1 MLTPLPPGHARRIG
15 PYRLLAGI
23 GAGGMG
29 EVYLARAEYGTSRQ
43 LIAVKAVRQELGAS
57 QDDAFRVRFRR
68 EMAAA
73 RAVTGPYTAALLDGD
88 ADAELPWLATEYVPG
103 PSLAETVAR
112 RGPLPPA
119 AVRAL
124 GAGLARA
131 LAAVH
136 AAEVLHRDLKPGNV
150 LLTPEGPRLIDFGI
164 ARAFEATVL
173 TATGMIVG
181 TPGFMAPEQIE
192 GSHAVV
198 PASDVFSLGAVLCH
212 AATGR
217 GPFDDPEFA
226 SVVFRISQ
234 GDADLSGVPDEL
246 RGIIAECLDVDPARR
261 PAPAALAER
270 LSGSG
275 NGSGSATDPFPWPSD
290 VLSLFAEYR
299 SAAASYEPPGDAAPP
314 PPMAPPAP
322 RGAFGPAP
330 SLERR
335 RLPWIVASAAAAAVV
350 AVAAVVLPD
359 ALADDPAGAPPSK
372 AASPRPDRGSSADG
386 TVTAY
391 GNQGHSGE
399 FGTSA
404 VREAALPEGWQ
415 PWSRKKPKGVDS
427 MGKGCVIA
435 RSTLV
440 CRDGWGAATAL
451 DTATGRDRWRAPG
464 FRGTPTGVQEIPPET
479 DGERVFVPGELGVIG
494 LDLSTGD
501 EIWRHKAPE
510 YAGVISVTYAQGVLY
525 TAEFHTR
532 AAPDPYTTVLRARR
546 ASTGGQL
553 WETRIDGKVR
563 GTLLAQDNRLYVALE
578 AGGVIALSARTGD
591 EKARV
596 PKPAC
601 GDLIGYGGAVLCW
614 SVERAGVSVLDG
626 GTLALRRT
634 IGGAKQP
641 DVAPVVGERGVLVI
655 ANTDEDAGLSDRLTA
670 YDWKSGKELWDLP
683 ARGTPSALGL
693 AGDRLLTAGFYEIR
707 TVPLDGDAEN
717 ITQRTVPT
725 TETKAI
731 DGLRDTLS
739 VPLYLGGAIFAENIE
754 GRLVSGRA
762 L

>member
-1 MLTPLPPGHARRIG
+1 MLTPLPPGHTRRIG

-29 EVYLARAEYGTSRQ
+29 EVFLARRAEREQGAARP
-43 LIAVKAVRQELGAS
+43 LVALKAVRQDLDLGL
-57 QDDAFRVRFRR
+57 DDAFRVRFRR

-73 RAVTGPYTAALLDGD
+73 RAVTGPFTAALLDGD

-103 PSLAETVAR
+103 PSLADTVAR
-112 RGPLPPA
+112 LGPLPTP

-136 AAEVLHRDLKPGNV
+136 AARVLHRDLKPGNV
-150 LLTPEGPRLIDFGI
+150 LLTPDGPRLIDFGI
-164 ARAFEATVL
+164 ARAFEATAL
-173 TATGMIVG
+173 TVTGMLVG
-181 TPGFMAPEQIE
+181 TPGFLAPEQIE
-192 GSHAVV
+192 GSQAVV

-234 GDADLSGVPDEL
+234 GDADLTGVPDEL
-246 RGIIAECLDVDPARR
+246 RGIVTDCLDTDPARR
-261 PAPAALAER
+261 PTPTELAER
-270 LSGSG
+270 LAVPAAS
-275 NGSGSATDPFPWPSD
+275 TFPWPSD

-299 SAAASYEPPGDAAPP
+299 LAAAGFERSEADAPP
-314 PPMAPPAP
+314 LPVAPPAL
-322 RGAFGPAP
+322 GSFGPP
-330 SLERR
+330 PVIGRR
-335 RLPWIVASAAAAAVV
+335 RLPWVVASAAAAVVV

-359 ALADDPAGAPPSK
+359 ALTDDPAGPPAAGPGPDAGAPSG
-372 AASPRPDRGSSADG
+372 RV
-386 TVTAY
+386 VTAY

-404 VREAALPEGWQ
+404 VREAALPKGWR
-415 PWSRKKPKGVDS
+415 PWSRKKPKGVDG

-451 DTATGRDRWRAPG
+451 DAATGKDRWKAPG
-464 FRGTPTGVQEIPPET
+464 FAGRPTGIQENPPET
-479 DGERVFVPGELGVIG
+479 DGKRVFVPSELGVIG
-494 LDLSTGD
+494 LDLATGD
-501 EIWRHKAPE
+501 EVWRHKVAP
-510 YAGVISVTYAQGVLY
+510 YAGVISVTYAQGVVY
-525 TAEFHTR
+525 TAEFNSQT
-532 AAPDPYTTVLRARR
+532 APAPYTTVVRARR
-546 ASTGGQL
+546 ASTGRQL
-553 WETRIDGKVR
+553 WETRVDGKPR
-563 GTLLAQDNRLYVALE
+563 GTLLVQGGRLYAALE
-578 AGGVIALSARTGD
+578 AGGVIALSTRNGD
-591 EKARV
+591 EKAKV
-596 PKPAC
+596 SKPAC

-614 SVERAGVSVLDG
+614 SVERAGVSVLHGD
-626 GTLALRRT
+626 TLASRRT
-634 IGGAKQP
+634 IGAAKQP
-641 DVAPVVGERGVLVI
+641 DVAPVVGKKGVLVI
-655 ANTDEDAGLSDRLTA
+655 ASSDKKAQLQDRLTA

-693 AGDRLLTAGFYEIR
+693 SGDRVLSVGSYEIR
-707 TVPLDGDAEN
+707 SVPLDGDAEN
-717 ITQRTVPT
+717 ITQRTIPT
-725 TETKAI
+725 TDPMAI
-731 DGLRDTLS
+731 DGLAPTLTT
-739 VPLYLGGAIFAENIE
+739 PLYLGGAVFAESIE

>member
-1 MLTPLPPGHARRIG
+1 MLTPLPPGHTRRIG

-29 EVYLARAEYGTSRQ
+29 QVYLARAQEGASRR
-43 LIAVKAVRQELGAS
+43 LVALKAVRQDLGAS
-57 QDDAFRVRFRR
+57 PDAAFRVRFRR
-68 EMAAA
+68 EIAAA

-103 PSLAETVAR
+103 PSLADTVAR
-112 RGPLPPA
+112 RGPLPAA

-164 ARAFEATVL
+164 ARAFEATAL
-173 TATGMIVG
+173 TTTGMLVG
-181 TPGFMAPEQIE
+181 TPGFMAPEQIA

-212 AATGR
+212 AVSGR

-246 RGIIAECLDVDPARR
+246 RGIIAECLDADPARR
-261 PAPAALAER
+261 PAPAGLAER
-270 LSGSG
+270 LSGACAPG
-275 NGSGSATDPFPWPSD
+275 PFPWPSD

-299 SAAASYEPPGDAAPP
+299 SAAAAFESTGDDAPP
-314 PPMAPPAP
+314 PPPPETPPAL
-322 RGAFGPAP
+322 GSFGPAP
-330 SLERR
+330 VLRRR

-350 AVAAVVLPD
+350 TVAAIVLPD
-359 ALADDPAGAPPSK
+359 ALADDPAGTP
-372 AASPRPDRGSSADG
+372 AASPGPDRTAGPGSGSSTSR

-404 VREAALPEGWQ
+404 VREAALPEGWR

-435 RSTLV
+435 RSALV

-451 DTATGRDRWRAPG
+451 DTATGKDRWKSPG
-464 FRGTPTGVQEIPPET
+464 FSGQPSGVQEIPPET
-479 DGERVFVPGELGVIG
+479 DGKRVFVPSELGVSGI
-494 LDLSTGD
+494 DLATGD
-501 EIWRHKAPE
+501 EVWRHKAPE

-525 TAEFHTR
+525 TAEFSSQ
-532 AAPDPYTTVLRARR
+532 AAPAPYKTVLRARR
-546 ASTGGQL
+546 ASTGRQL
-553 WETRIDGKVR
+553 WETRIDGKPT
-563 GTLLAQDNRLYVALE
+563 GTLLVSGDRLYAALE
-578 AGGVIALSARTGD
+578 AGGVIALSTRTGD
-591 EKARV
+591 EKAKV
-596 PKPAC
+596 SKPAC

-626 GTLALRRT
+626 DTLASRRT
-634 IGGAKQP
+634 IGGGKQP
-641 DVAPVVGERGVLVI
+641 DVAPVVGEKGVLVI
-655 ANTDEDAGLSDRLTA
+655 ASTDKKAGLQDRLTA
-670 YDWKSGKELWDLP
+670 YEWKSGRELWDLP

-693 AGDRLLTAGFYEIR
+693 SGDRLLSVGSYEIR

-717 ITQRTVPT
+717 MTQRTVPT
-725 TETKAI
+725 TDTKAI
-731 DGLRDTLS
+731 DGLTDTLS
-739 VPLYLGGAIFAENIE
+739 TPLYLGGAIFAESVE